1 MMMIDEFSTS
11 TADSVPAM
19 FQDAG
24 RGPLFGWRSNGAGGN
39 NTTFSSGGYSEA
51 FEGMTLAL
59 LQNIARHSKTGLMK
73 AEWDKGELAQ
83 MKDHRYLG
91 FTNADVDL
99 IYTGKA
105 ARQAAGGAR
114 TVANRVE

>member
-39 NTTFSSGGYSEA
+39 NTTFSSGAFSEG
-51 FEGMTLAL
+51 FEGMAVASESHK
-59 LQNIARHSKTGLMK
+59 NR
-73 AEWDKGELAQ
+73 
-83 MKDHRYLG
+83 
-91 FTNADVDL
+91 
-99 IYTGKA
+99 IYTIIHH
-105 ARQAAGGAR
+105 RD
-114 TVANRVE
+114 